1 MRQTVHKIQPPEEG
15 GSLTEMARDYRRSGD
30 LIRLRI
36 AELKDRTRK
45 AAPAEKLKLERRIY
59 TLTTMYHDTQEIALV
74 LERYYDR
81 RYRKNAKYSL

>member
-1 MRQTVHKIQPPEEG
+1 MRQTVHKTQPQEKG
-15 GSLTEMARDYRRSGD
+15 GSLAEMARDYRRSGD

-36 AELKDRTRK
+36 ADLKDRTRK
-45 AAPAEKLKLERRIY
+45 AAPAEKLMLERRIC